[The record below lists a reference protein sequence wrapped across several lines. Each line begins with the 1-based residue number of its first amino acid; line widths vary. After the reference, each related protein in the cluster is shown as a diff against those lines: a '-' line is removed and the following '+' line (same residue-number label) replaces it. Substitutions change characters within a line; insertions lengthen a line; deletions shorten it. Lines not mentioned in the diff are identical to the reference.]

1 MRITRRQL
9 RQICES
15 YLAEEVSSGE
25 EGSGEEQ
32 SGQGEEQQK
41 GPKSGPISSGKYPQ
55 DMIKLIEKE
64 MDAVGMT
71 NQYARIALLSVLAKE
86 SGLKPKSE
94 KPYNKTP
101 VSRIKQIWPWMGKKY
116 SDEELEDIKKST
128 SPSDGNKKPGLGL
141 FDIVYGPERPGE
153 SAEKYGN
160 TTPEDGSKYRGRG
173 FNQITWKKTYEKY
186 AQLSGIDIVGNPDK
200 LNEPETAAKVA
211 IAFLVNRLKSGPQEK
226 GLNGTA
232 NPDFQSQEDANEM
245 LARAN
250 AGWGKGGSA
259 LARAIASTTKAS
271 QNFTTA

>member
-1 MRITRRQL
+1 MKITRRQL

-15 YLAEEVSSGE
+15 YLNEDVSAETGGGE
-25 EGSGEEQ
+25 SEQ
-32 SGQGEEQQK
+32 GDQGK
-41 GPKSGPISSGKYPQ
+41 ADAPKSGPISSAKYPQ
-55 DMIKLIEKE
+55 ENIKLIEKE

-94 KPYNKTP
+94 TPYNKTS

-116 SDEELEDIKKST
+116 SDEELEDLKKST

-141 FDIVYGPERPGE
+141 FDIVYGPERPGGK
-153 SAEKYGN
+153 SEKYGN

-173 FNQITWKKTYEKY
+173 FNQITWKGTYEKY
-186 AQLSGIDIVGNPDK
+186 AKLSGVDIVNDPDK
-200 LNEPETAAKVA
+200 LNDPATAGKVA
-211 IAFLVNRLKSGPQEK
+211 VAFLVNRLKSGPREK

-232 NPDFQSQEDANEM
+232 NPDFTSQEDANEM
-245 LARAN
+245 MARAN

-259 LARAIASTTKAS
+259 LSRAIASTTKAS
-271 QNFTTA
+271 KNFTV